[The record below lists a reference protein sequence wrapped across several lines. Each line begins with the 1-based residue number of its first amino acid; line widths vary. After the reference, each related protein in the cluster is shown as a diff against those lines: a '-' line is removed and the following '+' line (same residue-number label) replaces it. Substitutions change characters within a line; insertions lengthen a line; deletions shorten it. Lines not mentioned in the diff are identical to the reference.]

1 MRRGLAVRSLALSLG
16 LMAAGCVS
24 RRSGYAVSEAMPAL
38 GTPYRAVLS
47 TLGNPTAV
55 RPLRQSGGFEAVWT
69 GLATLGGEAK
79 LGYWGLAIN
88 FGRTRSESF
97 GRRMVFDAQGRL
109 SGSWPV
115 GPGEPAWGWFPFG
128 EE

>member
-1 MRRGLAVRSLALSLG
+1 MRRGVAVCTLALALG
-16 LMAAGCVS
+16 LTAPGCVS
-24 RRSGYAVSEAMPAL
+24 RRSGYAVSEATPAL
-38 GTPYRAVLS
+38 GTPYRTVLA

-55 RPLRQSGGFEAVWT
+55 RPLRQNGGFEAVWA
-69 GLATLGGEAK
+69 GLATLGGETK
-79 LGYWGLAIN
+79 LGYWGLGIR

-109 SGSWPV
+109 CGSWPV
-115 GPGEPAWGWFPFG
+115 GPGEPTWGWFPFG